1 MAQTFDSILSDRP
14 EKRYQE
20 FLKTVARRGEVW
32 TLASEVG
39 YTTMESDGRIMLV
52 VFPTEQYANMFCEG
66 DFPEPI
72 ELDDF
77 LARCREFAAD
87 ADFGFMVFPNG
98 RDAYMAGTVELLTD
112 LQDAMIKAKA

>member
-1 MAQTFDSILSDRP
+1 MATFDSILGEKP

-39 YTTMESDGRIMLV
+39 YTTMETEGKVMLV
-52 VFPTEQYANMFCEG
+52 VFPTEQQANYFSEG
-66 DFPEPI
+66 DFPEAI
-72 ELDDF
+72 ELNEF
-77 LARCREFAAD
+77 MARCREYAGD

-98 RDAYMAGTVELLTD
+98 RDAYMADTVELLYD
-112 LQDAMIKAKA
+112 LQEAVQKRKK